1 MPDVAVIGDELSILG
16 FKALGIEVFPLKNPE
31 EAEETLK
38 KIKKEFNLIFITES
52 FASKSLGLIEEISK
66 ERSCLITIIP
76 DLSPAKGVA
85 RERLRL
91 LARKAVGI
99 DIFKEKEG

>member
-1 MPDVAVIGDELSILG
+1 MPDIALIGDEVSILG

-31 EAEETLK
+31 EAEETFK

-52 FASKSLGLIEEISK
+52 FAKNILGLIEEISK
-66 ERSCLITIIP
+66 ERSCLVTIIP
-76 DLSPAKGVA
+76 DLRTKGVA
-85 RERLRL
+85 RQRLRL
-91 LARKAVGI
+91 LAKKAAGI

>member
-1 MPDVAVIGDELSILG
+1 MPDIAVIGDELSILG
-16 FKALGIEVFPLKNPE
+16 FKALGIEVFPLKNPG

-38 KIKKEFNLIFITES
+38 RIKKEFTLIFITES
-52 FASKSLGLIEEISK
+52 FARNILKLIEEISG
-66 ERSCLITIIP
+66 ERLPLVTIIP
-76 DLSPAKGVA
+76 DLRTKGVA

-91 LARKAVGI
+91 LAKKAAGI